1 MANAA
6 WGIDVGNR
14 ALKAVKVERGGAGV
28 VVSDYAFIEH
38 DTILSEAG
46 DNRESLVQTAL
57 AKFAGRHDTRKVPVC
72 LGVSGQQSFARFVK
86 LPPVEPKRIPEIV
99 KFEAVQQIPFP
110 LDEVEW
116 SYQIFDR
123 DDDPDV
129 EVGIFAMRKELVNEG
144 VSHFLDVDLDVH
156 AVQTTPLAVYNAA
169 RFDGRF
175 DKGHAVVLDLGA
187 DSTDLIVADNDG
199 IWMRSLDVGGNAF
212 TEALAKAFKID
223 FEKAEEMK
231 RNAKT
236 SKYAK
241 QIYQAMRPVFGE
253 LVGEIQRSLGFFQ
266 SSHRDAKLRKI
277 IALGGGFKLN
287 GLSGYLQKNLQM
299 PVEKPQRLGA
309 GAPDESSAAAN
320 LTEHLLSS
328 TAAYGMGLQLLG
340 ETKVNSSLLPTHI
353 RDDKMWRD
361 KTKYFVAASGL
372 VVGAAMIA
380 FGSYLF
386 QDGAYGAE
394 EATRQ
399 SNQAVLN
406 EANGLDSEFTEVTT
420 SGGEKLATVQNV
432 NSLVDNRGYWGQ
444 LVGDLMAALPA
455 PEGELAQALAGELGD
470 PNVVDQ
476 PDLDVFERIPAN
488 QREYVKL
495 QRLESVYTDELHI
508 AINSPTFLAT
518 AKGILEKGDFN
529 DFRGV
534 LAPSAQVMSTPR
546 LNIEKARGYVVRL
559 TLTTPVDRDTAYA
572 LFDGDGSRSLPNI
585 LSSLPQTDNYR
596 VILAALD
603 SPISSVRESGDYLDT
618 LRDLQDAR
626 EAYAA
631 GEEME
636 SDAATGGSTPRPPA
650 GAPGTGGGNRPAG
663 GLSGYDAYSPY
674 GAGGYFGGGGGG
686 GSPYGGGVNPYGGNT
701 GGNTGSGTTVSDEE
715 DPAYIDPVTGENV
728 LDRTVMQVIVVV
740 MLNPT
745 QDVLDQLNGT
755 ADETEGEGGET
766 DAEDPF
772 AEMAASN

>member
-14 ALKAVKVERGGAGV
+14 ALKAVKVERGSAGIQV
-28 VVSDYAFIEH
+28 TDYAFIEH

-46 DNRESLVQTAL
+46 DNRESLLQTAL
-57 AKFAGRHDTRKVPVC
+57 AKFAGRHDTRKIPIC

-129 EVGIFAMRKELVNEG
+129 EVGIFAMRKELVNEQ
-144 VSHFLDVDLDVH
+144 VSHFQDVDLDIH

-266 SSHRDAKLRKI
+266 SGHRDAKLRKI

-309 GAPDESSAAAN
+309 GAPEESSAAAN

-361 KTKYFVAASGL
+361 KTKYFVGASGL
-372 VVGAAMIA
+372 VVGAALIA

-386 QDGAYGAE
+386 QDGAYGSAQPTRTANAGILNNAE
-394 EATRQ
+394 
-399 SNQAVLN
+399 S
-406 EANGLDSEFTEVTT
+406 LDSEFAEVTS
-420 SGGEKLATVQNV
+420 SGGDKLATVQNV
-432 NSLVDNRGYWGQ
+432 NSLVANRGYWGQ

-470 PNVVDQ
+470 PNAVD
-476 PDLDVFERIPAN
+476 DADRAVFERIPAN

-495 QRLESVYTDELHI
+495 QELESVYTDELHVV
-508 AINSPTFLAT
+508 INSPTFLAT
-518 AKGILEKGDFN
+518 AQGILDKGDYG

-534 LAPSAQVMSTPR
+534 LAPSATVMDPPR
-546 LNIEKARGYVVRL
+546 LQIDKARGYVIRL
-559 TLTTPVDRDTAYA
+559 TLTTPVDIDTAYQ

-585 LSSLPQTDNYR
+585 LTSLEVPENAPYK

-603 SPISSVRESGDYLDT
+603 SPISSVRESSEQLDY

-626 EAYAA
+626 EAYAS
-631 GEEME
+631 GEESE
-636 SDAATGGSTPRPPA
+636 GVGRSTADDDDAGQDEFSRFGGF
-650 GAPGTGGGNRPAG
+650 PG
-663 GLSGYDAYSPY
+663 GYP
-674 GAGGYFGGGGGG
+674 GAGYPGAGYPGA
-686 GSPYGGGVNPYGGNT
+686 GVPGAGRPGAAARNNT
-701 GGNTGSGTTVSDEE
+701 PEADEE
-715 DPAYIDPVTGENV
+715 DPAFTDPTTGESL
-728 LDRTVMQVIVVV
+728 LDGTVMQVIVVV

-745 QDVLDQLNGT
+745 EDVLRQLDGEP
-755 ADETEGEGGET
+755 AEGDGGSEDGPAGDEFNELGGV
-766 DAEDPF
+766 AG
-772 AEMAASN
+772 AGG